1 MDSGWE
7 KQGKSEKFKGKMAG
21 ISGKSRCR
29 ETLFE
34 ETKPIL
40 ERAEWTQSHLQQG
53 IMGENGA
60 SWLDKNYAK
69 QSQSPAIGRKSQ
81 IRRMEPN
88 DRARFE
94 KTKPIC
100 KRRNGRK
107 VFCNWGL

>member
-40 ERAEWTQSHLQQG
+40 ERAE
-53 IMGENGA
+53 
-60 SWLDKNYAK
+60 
-69 QSQSPAIGRKSQ
+69 
-81 IRRMEPN
+81 
-88 DRARFE
+88 
-94 KTKPIC
+94 
-100 KRRNGRK
+100 
-107 VFCNWGL
+107 